1 MMDFM
6 LFLFSRLRK
15 PHHYFSAVI
24 QKHSLKRILLASTL
38 ASLLLFSIA
47 YTLTLHYF
55 NSASLDQHMGEM
67 WEKQTEHI
75 AKQSKF
81 PIMTGLLEQAQQVVA
96 VFEKNSDVLYFELS
110 SNEKLIYTFGQPS
123 PCFTGH
129 ESPLYWCFRAPVKD
143 ELSHLT
149 LGYVTLI
156 VSKTKTNNLIQ
167 QNLIMN
173 IVLILLLTLLLFLL
187 IYFFLKPVTRTL
199 NDVTDVMIQT
209 QEGRRGLRIDTQ
221 GPREIM
227 QIQFAFNQMIDALER
242 HESNLEN
249 LVTEKTIALSSAYQ
263 SVQAALQVKSDILTI
278 VPHEMK
284 TPLHNATMF
293 LKLFL
298 EKNENQDIDRSFIV
312 TALDAIDKLTDF
324 THALL
329 NYAKGAAQKISLSPS
344 AFKLPSLIDHLVDE
358 IKPAIEN
365 NHNQLS
371 CPSIINLDLYTDK
384 NMIRQILLNLLN
396 NANKFTRNG
405 KITLAITQTTEH
417 IIITVSDTGC
427 GISTEKLSQVFQPFY
442 QVDMSPSRTYEG
454 TGLGLTICKLFAESL
469 KADITVESEFGVG
482 SCFFLTLPASII
494 QQASSQTSPN
504 SLDSNL
510 PPEPDQDRKIA

>member
-1 MMDFM
+1 MMDIIAL
-6 LFLFSRLRK
+6 LFNSLKK
-15 PHHYFSAVI
+15 PHQYFSNII
-24 QKHSLKRILLASTL
+24 QKHSLKRILLVTTL
-38 ASLLLFSIA
+38 ATLLLFSIA

-55 NSASLDQHMGEM
+55 NSASLHQHMGQM
-67 WEKQTEHI
+67 WQKQTEHI

-81 PIMTGLLEQAQQVVA
+81 PIMTGSLEQAQQVVA
-96 VFEKNSDVLYFELS
+96 VFEKNTEVLYIEIS
-110 SNEKLIYTFGQPS
+110 SRQKLIYTSGQPRH
-123 PCFTGH
+123 CTINH
-129 ESPLYWCFRAPVKD
+129 ESPLYWCFNASVKD
-143 ELSHLT
+143 ELSHST

-156 VSKTKTNNLIQ
+156 VSKTKTNDLIR

-173 IVLILLLTLLLFLL
+173 ILLILLLTLLLFLL
-187 IYFFLKPVTRTL
+187 IYFFLKPVTHTL

-209 QEGRRGLRIDTQ
+209 QEGRRGLRINTH

-249 LVTEKTIALSSAYQ
+249 LVTEKTIALSTAYQ

-298 EKNENQDIDRSFIV
+298 EENENKDIDRSFIV

-329 NYAKGAAQKISLSPS
+329 DYARGAAKKISLSPS
-344 AFKLPSLIDHLVDE
+344 TFNLPALIYRLVDE

-371 CPSIINLDLYTDK
+371 CQSIINLDLYTDI

-396 NANKFTRNG
+396 NANKFTQNG
-405 KITLAITQTTEH
+405 KITVAITQTTEH
-417 IIITVSDTGC
+417 INITVSDTGC

-469 KADITVESEFGVG
+469 KADITVESELGVG
-482 SCFFLTLPASII
+482 SCFILTLPASII
-494 QQASSQTSPN
+494 QQASNPSSPN
-504 SLDSNL
+504 SPMSNQ
-510 PPEPDQDRKIA
+510 PHEPDQDKRIA